1 MDGCSFACPRLLP
14 QQDAAQASGEEER
27 GLDLRLT
34 TFNLLAP
41 CYKRIPSEVPGLP
54 AGTGLLASQAKT
66 LHTARESE
74 FAGLWRERALET
86 VGWRVESGRGG
97 CPWRWHRVILEDSRC
112 SVLFGCKVGVQVGLP
127 ATPLV
132 FIVVT
137 YYMHGCVPVV
147 LQVQQEDHDTPNNAK
162 RIVLYLFL

>member
-1 MDGCSFACPRLLP
+1 MGALLRAHAFSP
-14 QQDAAQASGEEER
+14 PTQQDPAKASGSEER
-27 GLDLRLT
+27 GLDVRLT

-86 VGWRVESGRGG
+86 VGLGVEAGRVGGGGELWRCLPSHAGGLSLCCAVWLYGR
-97 CPWRWHRVILEDSRC
+97 SRALRNVVPL
-112 SVLFGCKVGVQVGLP
+112 VLF
-127 ATPLV
+127 
-132 FIVVT
+132 
-137 YYMHGCVPVV
+137 
-147 LQVQQEDHDTPNNAK
+147 
-162 RIVLYLFL
+162 